1 MEKYRKYVVDEASK
15 CQMPIITSKMPKFS
29 KEASKLV
36 NAQIVGATRLEIF
49 NDREGYVKNS
59 TGITTKEQ
67 KAAVQIVR
75 HYSNNTDYRQYVL
88 QYSNSRMPG
97 SILI

>member
-36 NAQIVGATRLEIF
+36 NA
-49 NDREGYVKNS
+49 
-59 TGITTKEQ
+59 
-67 KAAVQIVR
+67 
-75 HYSNNTDYRQYVL
+75 
-88 QYSNSRMPG
+88 
-97 SILI
+97 